1 MAELQIDS
9 DWKKAAQEEKRKLA
23 EREAAAK
30 AKAQA
35 APAVAASDAT
45 PGTDPSRRA
54 RGERDAPPASFA
66 SLVQQLMT
74 QVLLYLGEIAV
85 RGGEGMVDLDMA
97 RRNIDLLG
105 VLDEKT
111 QGNLTPEERQLL
123 DVTLYETR
131 QRFVGVASQYL

>member
-9 DWKKAAQEEKRKLA
+9 DWKKQAQEEKRKLA

-30 AKAQA
+30 AKP
-35 APAVAASDAT
+35 APVSAGSTGAGGAPT
-45 PGTDPSRRA
+45 GRR
-54 RGERDAPPASFA
+54 EAPPASFA
-66 SLVQQLMT
+66 TMVQQMMT

-97 RRNIDLLG
+97 RRNIDMLA

-111 QGNLTPEERQLL
+111 QNNLTPDERQLL
-123 DVTLYETR
+123 DMTLYETR
-131 QRFVGVASQYL
+131 QRFVSVASQYL